1 MAVWHIGSMPKR
13 SRKKKPPLD
22 DVNVLA
28 AKIVKSATKGK
39 PKPEKGDE
47 KNPHAVALG
56 RLGGKKGGPARA
68 KKLTAKRRKQIAKK
82 AAQARWAKKKG
93 SS

>member
-1 MAVWHIGSMPKR
+1 MPKR

-22 DVNVLA
+22 DANALA
-28 AKIVKSATKGK
+28 TKIVKSATEGK
-39 PKPEKGDE
+39 PEPEKSDE

-68 KKLTAKRRKQIAKK
+68 KKLTAKRRKEIGRK
-82 AAQARWAKKKG
+82 AAQARWHRHKH
-93 SS
+93 